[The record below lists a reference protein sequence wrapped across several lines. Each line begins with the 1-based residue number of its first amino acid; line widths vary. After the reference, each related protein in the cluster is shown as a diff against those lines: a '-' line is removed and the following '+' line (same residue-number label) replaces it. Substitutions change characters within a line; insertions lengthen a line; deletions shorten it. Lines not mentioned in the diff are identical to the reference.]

1 MSRWQLKPVC
11 PLQAVARRH
20 RALCDEEQKL
30 FERLLG
36 DGVRVER
43 CEHALTGAARCSYLI
58 RAQRKTAARGAAVT
72 RGFTGGYAQW
82 RGSTPSRCM
91 RLRCNLR

>member
-1 MSRWQLKPVC
+1 MMLIEHHC
-11 PLQAVARRH
+11 PLQVVARRH

-36 DGVRVER
+36 DEVRVER

-58 RAQRKTAARGAAVT
+58 RAERKTAA
-72 RGFTGGYAQW
+72 
-82 RGSTPSRCM
+82 
-91 RLRCNLR
+91 